1 MCWRGLS
8 VVFVPRDLWVF
19 AGQRSFVQKN
29 EQEEL
34 EQCYILSHPFFIF
47 CTGDAALELV
57 MLGHGGQGKLCD
69 SCVLL
74 SACVSSSRQT
84 LCWWKSLELQQSYIN
99 QLKGSW
105 HRNVF
110 ASATTGV
117 LCLLIGLKLMGVK
130 LHGHVLVGL
139 CTAKAA
145 VLKCVSTKVCLSTR
159 TYLYTKRKES
169 YICTSRRERIDV
181 CYVVMVSDTYFAS
194 FHKWQRPEQSNHIQL
209 WNSLP
214 SNPQAE
220 SRPQILLLKSRLE

>member
-1 MCWRGLS
+1 MEGSVCGFRASWLLSLHRSMKFCAEKWTGGAWAVLHPISPFLHLLHWRCSSG
-8 VVFVPRDLWVF
+8 V
-19 AGQRSFVQKN
+19 GN
-29 EQEEL
+29 
-34 EQCYILSHPFFIF
+34 
-47 CTGDAALELV
+47 
-57 MLGHGGQGKLCD
+57 GQGKLCN

-74 SACVSSSRQT
+74 AACVSSSRQT

-117 LCLLIGLKLMGVK
+117 LCFLIGLKPTGVK
-130 LHGHVLVGL
+130 LHRHVLVGL
-139 CTAKAA
+139 CTAEAA
-145 VLKCVSTKVCLSTR
+145 VLKRVSTKVCLSTR
-159 TYLYTKRKES
+159 TYLYTKKKES

-181 CYVVMVSDTYFAS
+181 CYVVIISDTYFAS
-194 FHKWQRPEQSNHIQL
+194 FRKWQRPEQSNHIQL